1 VAQTPYLPF
10 NQEALVRSL
19 PRRRRLAREVFVID
33 RASSTNIL
41 LREKIGRRLSPILAL
56 EAAQLSC
63 DGLLMVAEEQ
73 VLGRGRRQQPWW
85 SGPPRANLCASLAFL
100 PAVTPPET
108 LGLHAACAL
117 AEVMRPY
124 CGNRTI
130 ALKWPNDLLIDGAK
144 IAGFMV
150 EVSEIKQL
158 SYAILGLGINV
169 NEAPPAAIAPYPTTC
184 LADMADLAEM
194 AEMADFDEPEP
205 GQVGPKQD
213 SRPISR
219 DRLLAGWL
227 WALERRLAQVA
238 HCGNQILER
247 DFLKLLRA
255 WAPHGVCEPGSE
267 SGGPLLEFSVQRGLT
282 WLVEGSSVTR
292 PLGWIPSLSRLP
304 APDRR

>member
-1 VAQTPYLPF
+1 VAQTPYLPL
-10 NQEALVRSL
+10 NQEALFRSL
-19 PRRRRLAREVFVID
+19 PARRRLAREVLVIE

-41 LREKIGRRLSPILAL
+41 LREQLGRRLSSILAH
-56 EAAQLSC
+56 EAAQLAG
-63 DGLLMVAEEQ
+63 DGLLMIAEEQ

-85 SGPPRANLCASLAFL
+85 SGPSQANLCLSLAFL

-117 AEVMRPY
+117 AEIMRPY
-124 CGNRTI
+124 CGQHTI

-150 EVSEIKQL
+150 EVSEINKL
-158 SYAILGLGINV
+158 SYAILGLGLNV
-169 NEAPPAAIAPYPTTC
+169 NQAPPVDIAPYPTTC
-184 LADMADLAEM
+184 LADMT
-194 AEMADFDEPEP
+194 DFGEPEP
-205 GQVGPKQD
+205 GQPAPKQD

-219 DRLLAGWL
+219 DQLLAAWL
-227 WALERRLAQVA
+227 WALERRLAQA
-238 HCGNQILER
+238 DLCGSQILEG
-247 DFLKLLRA
+247 DFLQLLRA
-255 WAPHGVCEPGSE
+255 WAPHGVSEPGSE

-304 APDRR
+304 DPDRR